1 MGRKQTFLLNYGIR
15 AKGDRRREE
24 KTREESG
31 FVRWYEHAQTTIH
44 MNTWVWGS
52 FVSVETAPTLTGGF
66 LGGPI
71 THRDMEATGRLE

>member
-1 MGRKQTFLLNYGIR
+1 MLCLRFSCGRRGERK
-15 AKGDRRREE
+15 
-24 KTREESG
+24 KTLGESR
-31 FVRWYEHAQTTIH
+31 FVGWYENAQTAIH